1 MTASISVIIIPSI
14 LALIPFSFIDA
25 GEDTEHSYAACVQRQ
40 REAAM
45 EWTDKD
51 ILAAE
56 HTELRREYYGEPR
69 ARQITDSPVTV
80 ENLPRFV
87 AV

>member
-1 MTASISVIIIPSI
+1 MTASVGIVFI
-14 LALIPFSFIDA
+14 LGLLGLIPFSFVGA
-25 GEDTEHSYAACVQRQ
+25 GCDTERTHASRVQRQ

-56 HTELRREYYGEPR
+56 HTELWQEYYGF
-69 ARQITDSPVTV
+69 ARVEEISSPSPAR
-80 ENLPRFV
+80 NPAPQF
-87 AV
+87 AA